1 MSSQERKTASR
12 ANGARSKGPI
22 TPAGKSRSSKNATRH
37 GLFAKCVVLDC
48 ESREDFDS
56 LLGDFVARF
65 RPADDV
71 ELGLVEEMLSAFWR
85 QRRIWAIET
94 RIMDDAISTQPPDN
108 DDMSRLTDAFTAV
121 AAQPNLGLIH
131 RYETRLHRIFQRA
144 LANLIQMRSLKELNP
159 PESSK
164 LRDEP
169 RSMAEPLRE
178 PEAEPGE
185 MGPEPAEEPAPLA
198 ENSKLRHEPRSM
210 AEPLRPPEAEPG
222 EMGPEP
228 AAKPAPPAK
237 DSKLR
242 DKPRSISRHLAA
254 PDPEGS
260 EIGPE
265 PAAEAP
271 ESRLLYSLFLLPG

>member
-1 MSSQERKTASR
+1 MSSLARKTASR

-37 GLFAKCVVLDC
+37 GLLADCLVLEY

-56 LLGDFVARF
+56 LHDDFVARF

-85 QRRIWAIET
+85 QRRGWAIET

-108 DDMSRLTDAFTAV
+108 DELSRLTDAFTAV

-144 LANLIQMRSLKELNP
+144 LANLIQMRSMKELSP
-159 PESSK
+159 PENSK

-178 PEAEPGE
+178 PETDPGE
-185 MGPEPAEEPAPLA
+185 TGPEPAAKPAPPA
-198 ENSKLRHEPRSM
+198 KNSKLRHEPRSM
-210 AEPLRPPEAEPG
+210 AEPLRPPETKPG
-222 EMGPEP
+222 
-228 AAKPAPPAK
+228 
-237 DSKLR
+237 
-242 DKPRSISRHLAA
+242 
-254 PDPEGS
+254 

-271 ESRLLYSLFLLPG
+271 ESRFLYSLRLLPG